1 MRTSYE
7 ITKIIDSSINNID
20 LASSLSNAN
29 AGVAVNITA
38 QGTGVH
44 KIQKLIKMIKIL
56 FIFLVFIF
64 VSSCG
69 KKSAPVYKSQNH
81 TKNIILN

>member
-1 MRTSYE
+1 MR
-7 ITKIIDSSINNID
+7 
-20 LASSLSNAN
+20 
-29 AGVAVNITA
+29 
-38 QGTGVH
+38 
-44 KIQKLIKMIKIL
+44 KIL